1 MKKRK
6 LLTFKGLTK
15 CVKLKIKDKVVN
27 LREER
32 GMMTR
37 LLVISRSRTGIDIS
51 GIIARHEFSVVLHA
65 LFNNEGKMIKCTD
78 KAAFLRGIEDIIF
91 YDHSAIQQSIDPV

>member
-15 CVKLKIKDKVVN
+15 FVKLKIKDKVVN

-32 GMMTR
+32 
-37 LLVISRSRTGIDIS
+37 LLVISRSPTGIDIS
-51 GIIARHEFSVVLHA
+51 GILARDEFSVVLHA

-78 KAAFLRGIEDIIF
+78 EAAFLRGIEDITF
-91 YDHSAIQQSIDPV
+91 SDHSAIRQSIDPA